1 MNMYLIA
8 SSIKIINKHN
18 ALLFTDSSQP
28 RWFML
33 RLVYM
38 FLGCDLSIQLLL
50 KSFSSVH
57 NRLHNRLVDRFYH
70 VQNFIVNKCMTTSII
85 KHLDDI

>member
-1 MNMYLIA
+1 MFCRLLIQV
-8 SSIKIINKHN
+8 
-18 ALLFTDSSQP
+18 SQDG
-28 RWFML
+28 FML

-57 NRLHNRLVDRFYH
+57 NRLVDRFYH
-70 VQNFIVNKCMTTSII
+70 VQNFIVNKCLTTSII